1 MLRTTQ
7 QLDGGG
13 LSPPNYKV
21 QLQPKVAQLLRK
33 QKM

>member
-1 MLRTTQ
+1 MIAPSVAQARE
-7 QLDGGG
+7 
-13 LSPPNYKV
+13 PPNYRV